1 MAFFFWM
8 GLQEALHSW
17 DIREVSTESPW
28 RPIIYPFKTVIPVAA
43 LLLIVQG
50 ASEFA
55 KSAYAALKGR
65 PL

>member
-17 DIREVSTESPW
+17 DIKEVSNESPW
-28 RPIIYPFKTVIPVAA
+28 RPILYPFKTVIPVTAI
-43 LLLIVQG
+43 LIIVQG
-50 ASEFA
+50 VSEFL
-55 KSAYAALKGR
+55 KSARAALKGR